1 MQSLISVILVL
12 LKYWFYTH
20 LFLYNYILFVIFL
33 RNHWDIRFKL
43 VLRKIKNYVFEVHVY
58 VEKFIPYIL
67 FSAV

>member
-33 RNHWDIRFKL
+33 RNHWDIRFKF

-67 FSAV
+67 FNAV